1 MPVNAADHR
10 DWLAANHVFEDIALY
25 RNLANFNL
33 TGAGEPER
41 LLGARAS
48 RANLLPLLGVSP
60 VLGRGFTEEED
71 ESRQGHVVLA
81 QRCDCGAGASAPIRR
96 SSGRT
101 IMLNGV
107 PYTVVG
113 VMGPDFQYPARE
125 FQVVDAAQDQS
136 RAN

>member
-1 MPVNAADHR
+1 MSVNAAR
-10 DWLAANHVFEDIALY
+10 SSRLAGVESVFEDIALF

-41 LLGARAS
+41 LLGARIS
-48 RANLLPLLGVSP
+48 ANLLPLLGVSP

-71 ESRQGHVVLA
+71 EIGNDTVVLLSDVLW
-81 QRCDCGAGASAPIRR
+81 RRRFGADPSIVGK
-96 SSGRT
+96 T

-125 FQVVDAAQDQS
+125 FQVWTPLTS
-136 RAN
+136 ILGN